1 MYCLFLFAK
10 ATVGIFMQNKSIVRD
25 LTVGDPMKLIIGF
38 AMSLFW
44 GMLFQQLYNII
55 DTAIVS
61 WFLGKEAY
69 TGVGTTGAVNF
80 LIMGFCMGVCNGFA
94 IPVAQRFGAKDF
106 KSMRKFVSH
115 AIILCSV
122 FAVVMTFFVSVF
134 ARQILVAMRTP
145 ADVIDYAYGYIIV
158 IFLGIPV
165 TYMYNLL
172 SGVIRALGDSKHPVQ
187 FLIIASIIN
196 IFLDLLFIVPFHM
209 GITGAALAT
218 VLSQG
223 ISGIMCLVFI
233 IRKMDILHLK
243 KEDWELDHSH
253 FMILLNMG
261 VPMGLQYSITA
272 IGSVILQMAINGL
285 GTDAAAAVTT
295 AAKVGMFFCIPF
307 DALGSTMATY
317 GGQNVGAKKLE
328 HLQQGLVA
336 AVKLGCGYALLAFL
350 VLYFFGRSFALIFLD
365 ASDVAC
371 LDNAHLYLIINSAFY
386 IPLALVNIVRFLIQG
401 MGFSMFAVLA
411 GVMEMIGRTLVAVVL
426 VPIFGF
432 PAICFASPIAWI
444 LADAF
449 LIPAYISVKNK
460 LKRIF
465 NGQVEVY

>member
-1 MYCLFLFAK
+1 MK
-10 ATVGIFMQNKSIVRD
+10 KTSTIKD
-25 LTVGDPMKLIIGF
+25 LTVGNPMSLILGF
-38 AMSLFW
+38 ALSLFW

-61 WFLGKEAY
+61 WFIGKEAY
-69 TGVGTTGAVNF
+69 TGVGTTGAINF

-94 IPVAQRFGAKDF
+94 IPVAQRFGARDY

-115 AIILCSV
+115 AIILCCI
-122 FAVVMTFFVSVF
+122 FAAVMTFFVSLF
-134 ARQILVAMRTP
+134 CRQILTAMNTP
-145 ADVIDYAYGYIIV
+145 ADVFEYAYKYIIV

-172 SGVIRALGDSKHPVQ
+172 SGIIRALGDSKHPVQ

-196 IFLDLLFIVPFHM
+196 IGLDLLFIIPFHM

-218 VLSQG
+218 VISQL

-233 IRKMDILHLK
+233 VKKIELLHLQ
-243 KEDWELDHSH
+243 KEDWELDRSH
-253 FMILLNMG
+253 FNILMNMG

-272 IGSVILQMAINGL
+272 IGSVILQIAINSL

-295 AAKVGMFFCIPF
+295 AQKVGMFFCIPF

-317 GGQNVGAKKLE
+317 GGQNVGAKKIE

-336 AVKLGCGYALLAFL
+336 AVKLGCGYAIAAFI
-350 VLYFFGRSFALIFLD
+350 VLYFFGRTFAMIFLD
-365 ASDVAC
+365 SGDTAC
-371 LDNAHLYLIINSAFY
+371 LDNAHLYLIINAAFY

-411 GVMEMIGRTLVAVVL
+411 GVMEMIGRTLVAVAL

-465 NGQVEVY
+465 NGQVEIY

>member
-1 MYCLFLFAK
+1 M
-10 ATVGIFMQNKSIVRD
+10 R
-25 LTVGDPMKLIIGF
+25 LIMGF
-38 AMSLFW
+38 ALSLLW

-61 WFLGKEAY
+61 WFIGKEAY

-94 IPVAQRFGAKDF
+94 IPVAQRFGARDF

-115 AIILCSV
+115 AIILSV
-122 FAVVMTFFVSVF
+122 IFASVMTLFVSLF
-134 ARQILVAMRTP
+134 CRQILVAMNTP
-145 ADVIDYAYGYIIV
+145 EDVLEYAYGYIIV

-172 SGVIRALGDSKHPVQ
+172 SGIIRALGDSKHPVQ
-187 FLIIASIIN
+187 FLIIASVIN
-196 IFLDLLFIVPFHM
+196 ILLDLLFIIPFGW

-223 ISGIMCLVFI
+223 ISGVMCLVFI
-233 IRKMDILHLK
+233 IKNIDILRLK
-243 KEDWELDHSH
+243 KEDWTLDRSH
-253 FMILLNMG
+253 FLILMNMG

-272 IGSVILQMAINGL
+272 IGSVILQIAINGL

-295 AAKVGMFFCIPF
+295 AQKVGMFFCIPF

-317 GGQNVGAKKLE
+317 GGQNVGAKKLD
-328 HLQQGLVA
+328 HLQDGLVA
-336 AVKLGCGYALLAFL
+336 AVKLGVGYSVIAFM
-350 VLYFFGRSFALIFLD
+350 VLYLFGRIFAMVFLEAGD
-365 ASDVAC
+365 TAC

-401 MGFSMFAVLA
+401 MGYSMFAVLA
-411 GVMEMIGRTLVAVVL
+411 GVMEMVGRTLVGVVL

-432 PAICFASPIAWI
+432 PAICFASPIAWV
-444 LADAF
+444 LADSF
-449 LIPAYISVKNK
+449 LIPAYIRVKKK
-460 LKRIF
+460 LGGYSTAR
-465 NGQVEVY
+465 

>member
-1 MYCLFLFAK
+1 MK
-10 ATVGIFMQNKSIVRD
+10 KTSTIKD
-25 LTVGDPMKLIIGF
+25 LTVGNPMSLILGF
-38 AMSLFW
+38 ALSLFW

-61 WFLGKEAY
+61 WFIGKEAY
-69 TGVGTTGAVNF
+69 TGVGTTGAINF

-94 IPVAQRFGAKDF
+94 IPVAQRFGARDY

-115 AIILCSV
+115 AIILCCI
-122 FAVVMTFFVSVF
+122 FAAVMTLLVSLF
-134 ARQILVAMRTP
+134 CRQILLAMQTP
-145 ADVIDYAYGYIIV
+145 EDVLEYAYKYIIV

-172 SGVIRALGDSKHPVQ
+172 SGIIRALGDSKHPVQ

-196 IFLDLLFIVPFHM
+196 IGLDLLFIIPFHM

-218 VLSQG
+218 VVSQG

-233 IRKMDILHLK
+233 IKKIELLHLQ
-243 KEDWELDHSH
+243 KEDWELDRSH
-253 FMILLNMG
+253 FHILMNMG

-272 IGSVILQMAINGL
+272 IGSVILQIAINSL

-295 AAKVGMFFCIPF
+295 AQKVGMFFCIPF

-317 GGQNVGAKKLE
+317 GGQNVGAKKIE

-336 AVKLGCGYALLAFL
+336 AVKLGCGYALGAFV
-350 VLYFFGRSFALIFLD
+350 VLYFFGRTFAMIFLD
-365 ASDVAC
+365 SGDTAC
-371 LDNAHLYLIINSAFY
+371 LDNAHLYLTINAAFY

-426 VPIFGF
+426 VPVFGF

-465 NGQVEVY
+465 SGQVELY

>member
-1 MYCLFLFAK
+1 MGL
-10 ATVGIFMQNKSIVRD
+10 IF
-25 LTVGDPMKLIIGF
+25 GF

-61 WFLGKEAY
+61 WFIGKEAY

-115 AIILCSV
+115 AIILCSI
-122 FAVVMTFFVSVF
+122 FAVIMTFLVSVF
-134 ARQILVAMRTP
+134 CRQILVIMHTP
-145 ADVIDYAYGYIIV
+145 EDVFEYAYGYIIV

-172 SGVIRALGDSKHPVQ
+172 SGIIRALGDSRHPVQ
-187 FLIIASIIN
+187 FLIAASVIN
-196 IFLDLLFIVPFHM
+196 IFLDLLFIIPLHM

-218 VLSQG
+218 VISQG

-233 IRKMDILHLK
+233 IRKIDILHLK
-243 KEDWELDHSH
+243 KKDWEPDRSH
-253 FMILLNMG
+253 FLILLNMG

-272 IGSVILQMAINGL
+272 IGNVILQTAINSM

-295 AAKVGMFFCIPF
+295 AVKVSMFFCIPF

-317 GGQNVGAKKLE
+317 GGQNVGAKELE

-336 AVKLGCGYALLAFL
+336 AVKLGCGYAILAFI
-350 VLYFFGRSFALIFLD
+350 VLYFFGRNLAMIFL
-365 ASDVAC
+365 SPEDVLC
-371 LDNAHLYLIINSAFY
+371 LDNAHLYLIVNSAFY

-411 GVMEMIGRTLVAVVL
+411 GVMEMIGRTVVALVL

-449 LIPAYISVKNK
+449 LIPAYISVKKK
-460 LKRIF
+460 LKQIF
-465 NGQVEVY
+465 DRQVVIY

>member
-1 MYCLFLFAK
+1 MK
-10 ATVGIFMQNKSIVRD
+10 KSSTIKD
-25 LTVGDPMKLIIGF
+25 LTVGNPMSLILGF
-38 AMSLFW
+38 ALSLFW

-61 WFLGKEAY
+61 WFIGKEAY
-69 TGVGTTGAVNF
+69 TGVGTTGAINF

-94 IPVAQRFGAKDF
+94 IPVAQRFGARDY

-115 AIILCSV
+115 AIILCCI
-122 FAVVMTFFVSVF
+122 FAAVMTFFVSLF
-134 ARQILVAMRTP
+134 CRQILTAMNTP
-145 ADVIDYAYGYIIV
+145 ADVFEYAYKYIIV

-172 SGVIRALGDSKHPVQ
+172 SGIIRALGDSKHPVQ

-196 IFLDLLFIVPFHM
+196 IGLDLLFIIPFHM

-218 VLSQG
+218 VISQL

-233 IRKMDILHLK
+233 VKKIELLHLQ
-243 KEDWELDHSH
+243 KEDWELDRSH
-253 FMILLNMG
+253 FHILMNMG

-272 IGSVILQMAINGL
+272 IGSVILQIAINSL

-295 AAKVGMFFCIPF
+295 AQKVGMFFCIPF

-317 GGQNVGAKKLE
+317 GGQNVGAKKIE

-336 AVKLGCGYALLAFL
+336 AVKLGCGYAIAAFI
-350 VLYFFGRSFALIFLD
+350 VLYFFGRTFAMIFLD
-365 ASDVAC
+365 SGDTAC
-371 LDNAHLYLIINSAFY
+371 LDNAHLYLTINAAFY

-465 NGQVEVY
+465 SGQVENY

>member
-1 MYCLFLFAK
+1 MK
-10 ATVGIFMQNKSIVRD
+10 KTSNIKD
-25 LTVGDPMKLIIGF
+25 LTVGNPMSLIFGF

-69 TGVGTTGAVNF
+69 TGMGTTGAVNF

-94 IPVAQRFGAKDF
+94 IPVAQRFGAKDY

-122 FAVVMTFFVSVF
+122 FAVVMTLLVSIF
-134 ARQILVAMRTP
+134 CRQILVIMKTP
-145 ADVIDYAYGYIIV
+145 EDVFEYAYIYIIV

-172 SGVIRALGDSKHPVQ
+172 SAIIRALGDSKHPVEY
-187 FLIIASIIN
+187 LIIASVLN
-196 IFLDLLFIVPFHM
+196 IVLDLLFIIPLHW
-209 GITGAALAT
+209 GIFGAAFAT
-218 VLSQG
+218 VVSQLAAG
-223 ISGIMCLVFI
+223 TMCLVYI
-233 IRKMDILHLK
+233 IKKIDILHLK
-243 KEDWELDHSH
+243 KEDWELDRDH
-253 FMILLNMG
+253 FVILFNMG

-272 IGSVILQMAINGL
+272 IGSVILQTAINAL

-295 AAKVGMFFCIPF
+295 GGKVGMFFCIPF

-317 GGQNVGAKKLE
+317 GGQNVGAKKLD

-336 AVKLGCGYALLAFL
+336 AVKLGCGYAILAFV
-350 VLYFFGRSFALIFLD
+350 VLALFGRQFSMIFLD
-365 ASDVAC
+365 AGEAAC
-371 LDNAHLYLIINSAFY
+371 LDNAHMFLFYNSMFY
-386 IPLALVNIVRFLIQG
+386 VPLALVNIVRFLIQG

-411 GVMEMIGRTLVAVVL
+411 GVMEMIGRSVVAILL
-426 VPIFGF
+426 VPRFGF
-432 PAICFASPIAWI
+432 IAICLASPAAWI
-444 LADAF
+444 LADLF
-449 LIPAYISVKNK
+449 LIPAFIMVRNK
-460 LKRIF
+460 LRRIF
-465 NGQVEVY
+465 GGQVEVY

>member
-1 MYCLFLFAK
+1 MK
-10 ATVGIFMQNKSIVRD
+10 KSSTIKD
-25 LTVGDPMKLIIGF
+25 LTVGNPMSLILGF
-38 AMSLFW
+38 ALSLFW

-61 WFLGKEAY
+61 WFIGKEAY
-69 TGVGTTGAVNF
+69 TGVGTTGAINF

-94 IPVAQRFGAKDF
+94 IPVAQRFGARDY

-115 AIILCSV
+115 AIILCCI
-122 FAVVMTFFVSVF
+122 FAAVMTFFVSLF
-134 ARQILVAMRTP
+134 CRQILTAMNTP
-145 ADVIDYAYGYIIV
+145 ADVFEYAYKYIIV

-172 SGVIRALGDSKHPVQ
+172 SGIIRALGDSKHPVQ

-196 IFLDLLFIVPFHM
+196 IGLDLLFIIPFHM

-218 VLSQG
+218 VISQL

-233 IRKMDILHLK
+233 IKKIELLHLQ

-253 FMILLNMG
+253 FHILMNMG

-272 IGSVILQMAINGL
+272 IGSVILQIAINSL

-295 AAKVGMFFCIPF
+295 AQKVGMFFCIPF

-317 GGQNVGAKKLE
+317 GGQNVGAKKIE

-336 AVKLGCGYALLAFL
+336 AVKLGCGYAIAAFI
-350 VLYFFGRSFALIFLD
+350 VLYFFGRTFALIFLD
-365 ASDVAC
+365 SGDTAC
-371 LDNAHLYLIINSAFY
+371 LDNAHLYLIINAAFY

-465 NGQVEVY
+465 NGQVEIY

>member
-1 MYCLFLFAK
+1 
-10 ATVGIFMQNKSIVRD
+10 MQKNTNVKD
-25 LTVGDPMKLIIGF
+25 LTVGNPMGLILGF
-38 AMSLFW
+38 ALSLFW

-61 WFLGKEAY
+61 WFIGKEAY
-69 TGVGTTGAVNF
+69 TGVGTTGAINF

-106 KSMRKFVSH
+106 KSMRKFVTH
-115 AIILCSV
+115 AIILCV
-122 FAVVMTFFVSVF
+122 IFAIVMTFFISVF
-134 ARQILVAMRTP
+134 CRQILVGMKTP
-145 ADVIDYAYGYIIV
+145 DDVMEYAYNYILV

-172 SGVIRALGDSKHPVQ
+172 SGFIRALGDSKHPVQ

-196 IFLDLLFIVPFHM
+196 IGLDLLFIIPLHM
-209 GITGAALAT
+209 GIRGAALAT
-218 VLSQG
+218 VISQAL
-223 ISGIMCLVFI
+223 SGIMCLVFI
-233 IRKMDILHLK
+233 IRKIDVLK
-243 KEDWELDHSH
+243 LSKEDWGLDGSH
-253 FMILLNMG
+253 FGILMNMG

-272 IGSVILQMAINGL
+272 IGSVILQTAINSL

-295 AAKVGMFFCIPF
+295 AQKVGIFFCIPF

-336 AVKLGCGYALLAFL
+336 AVKLGCVYAVAAF
-350 VLYFFGRSFALIFLD
+350 VILYFFGRTFALIFLD
-365 ASDVAC
+365 PADISC
-371 LDNAHLYLIINSAFY
+371 LDNAHLYLIVNSAFY

-401 MGFSMFAVLA
+401 MGFSLFAVFA
-411 GVMEMIGRTLVAVVL
+411 GVMEMVGRIFVATIL

-449 LIPAYISVKNK
+449 LIPAYIRVKNK
-460 LKRIF
+460 LKRVF
-465 NGQVEVY
+465 TGQVEPY

>member
-1 MYCLFLFAK
+1 MQRK
-10 ATVGIFMQNKSIVRD
+10 ATIRD
-25 LTVGDPMKLIIGF
+25 LTVGDPMGLILGF

-61 WFLGKEAY
+61 WFIGKEAY
-69 TGVGTTGAVNF
+69 TGVGTTGAINF

-94 IPVAQRFGAKDF
+94 IPVAQRFGAKDYR
-106 KSMRKFVSH
+106 SMRKFVSH
-115 AIILCSV
+115 SIILSAI
-122 FAVVMTFFVSVF
+122 FAVVMTLLVSIF
-134 ARQILVAMRTP
+134 CRQILVAMKTP
-145 ADVIDYAYGYIIV
+145 QEVLGYAYSYIIV

-172 SGVIRALGDSKHPVQ
+172 SGIIRALGDSKHPVQ

-196 IFLDLLFIVPFHM
+196 IALDLLFIVPLKM

-218 VLSQG
+218 VISQAM
-223 ISGIMCLVFI
+223 SGIMCLVFI
-233 IRKMDILHLK
+233 IKKIEILHLK
-243 KEDWELDHSH
+243 KADWEPDRSH
-253 FMILLNMG
+253 FLILLNMG

-272 IGSVILQMAINGL
+272 IGSVILQIAINGL
-285 GTDAAAAVTT
+285 GTDAAASVTT
-295 AAKVGMFFCIPF
+295 ATKVGMFFCIPF

-336 AVKLGCGYALLAFL
+336 AVKLGCGYAIAAFV
-350 VLYFFGRSFALIFLD
+350 VLYFFGRSFAMIFLD
-365 ASDVAC
+365 SGDVTC

-411 GVMEMIGRTLVAVVL
+411 GVMEMVGRTITAAIL

-432 PAICFASPIAWI
+432 PAICFASPIAWV
-444 LADAF
+444 LADLF
-449 LIPAYISVKNK
+449 LIPAYVTVKNR
-460 LKRIF
+460 LERIF
-465 NGQVEVY
+465 SSQVEIY

>member
-1 MYCLFLFAK
+1 
-10 ATVGIFMQNKSIVRD
+10 MQKKTNIKD
-25 LTVGDPMKLIIGF
+25 LTVGNPMGLIFGF
-38 AMSLFW
+38 ALSLFW

-61 WFLGKEAY
+61 WFIGKEAY

-94 IPVAQRFGAKDF
+94 IPVAQRFGAKDL
-106 KSMRKFVSH
+106 KSMRKFVTH
-115 AIILCSV
+115 AIILSV
-122 FAVVMTFFVSVF
+122 ILAAVMTFFVSIYC
-134 ARQILVAMRTP
+134 RQILIAMHTP
-145 ADVIDYAYGYIIV
+145 EDVLEYAYSYIIV

-172 SGVIRALGDSKHPVQ
+172 SAIIRALGDSKHPVQ
-187 FLIIASIIN
+187 FLIIASIVN
-196 IFLDLLFIVPFHM
+196 IGLDLLFIIPLHM

-218 VLSQG
+218 VIAQALAG
-223 ISGIMCLVFI
+223 VMCLVFI
-233 IRKMDILHLK
+233 IKNIEILHMNK
-243 KEDWELDHSH
+243 KDWELDRSH
-253 FMILLNMG
+253 FAILLNMG
-261 VPMGLQYSITA
+261 LPMGLQYSITA
-272 IGSVILQMAINGL
+272 IGSVILQTAINGL
-285 GTDAAAAVTT
+285 GVDAAAAVTT
-295 AAKVGMFFCIPF
+295 ASKVGMFFCIPF

-317 GGQNVGAKKLE
+317 GGQNVGAKKLD

-336 AVKLGCGYALLAFL
+336 AVKLGAGYSLIAFA
-350 VLYFFGRSFALIFLD
+350 VIYFLGRYFAMIFLD
-365 ASDVAC
+365 AGDVAC
-371 LDNAHLYLIINSAFY
+371 LDNAHLYLIVNAAFY

-444 LADAF
+444 LADTF
-449 LIPAYISVKNK
+449 LIPAYISVKNR

-465 NGQVEVY
+465 RGQVEVY

>member
-1 MYCLFLFAK
+1 MK
-10 ATVGIFMQNKSIVRD
+10 KTSNIKD
-25 LTVGDPMKLIIGF
+25 LTVGNPMSLIFGF

-69 TGVGTTGAVNF
+69 TGMGTTGAVNF

-94 IPVAQRFGAKDF
+94 IPVAQRFGAKDY

-122 FAVVMTFFVSVF
+122 FAVVMTLLVSIF
-134 ARQILVAMRTP
+134 CRQILVIMKTP
-145 ADVIDYAYGYIIV
+145 EDVFEYAYIYILV

-172 SGVIRALGDSKHPVQ
+172 SAIIRALGDSKHPVEY
-187 FLIIASIIN
+187 LIIASVLN
-196 IFLDLLFIVPFHM
+196 IVLDLLFIIPLHW
-209 GITGAALAT
+209 GIFGAAFAT
-218 VLSQG
+218 VVSQLAAG
-223 ISGIMCLVFI
+223 TMCLVYI
-233 IRKMDILHLK
+233 IKKIDILHLR
-243 KEDWELDHSH
+243 KEDWELDRDH
-253 FMILLNMG
+253 FVILFNMG

-272 IGSVILQMAINGL
+272 IGSVILQTAINAL

-295 AAKVGMFFCIPF
+295 GGKVGMFFCIPF

-317 GGQNVGAKKLE
+317 GGQNVGAKKLD

-336 AVKLGCGYALLAFL
+336 AVKLGCGYAILAFV
-350 VLYFFGRSFALIFLD
+350 VLALFGRQFSMIFLD
-365 ASDVAC
+365 AGEAAC
-371 LDNAHLYLIINSAFY
+371 LDNAHMFLFYNSMFY
-386 IPLALVNIVRFLIQG
+386 VPLALVNIVRFLIQG

-411 GVMEMIGRTLVAVVL
+411 GVMEMIGRSVVAILL
-426 VPIFGF
+426 VPKFGF
-432 PAICFASPIAWI
+432 IAICLASPAAWI
-444 LADAF
+444 LADLF
-449 LIPAYISVKNK
+449 LIPAFIMVRNK
-460 LKRIF
+460 LRRIF
-465 NGQVEVY
+465 GGQVEVY

>member
-1 MYCLFLFAK
+1 MK
-10 ATVGIFMQNKSIVRD
+10 KTSNIKD
-25 LTVGDPMKLIIGF
+25 LTVGNPMSLIFGF

-69 TGVGTTGAVNF
+69 TGMGTTGAVNF

-94 IPVAQRFGAKDF
+94 IPVAQRFGAKDY

-122 FAVVMTFFVSVF
+122 FAVVMTFLVSVF
-134 ARQILVAMRTP
+134 CRQILIVMKTP
-145 ADVIDYAYGYIIV
+145 EDVLEYAYQYIIV

-172 SGVIRALGDSKHPVQ
+172 SGIIRALGDSKHPVQ
-187 FLIIASIIN
+187 YLIFASILN
-196 IFLDLLFIVPFHM
+196 IILDLVFILPLHM
-209 GITGAALAT
+209 GIFGAAFAT
-218 VLSQG
+218 VISQLAA
-223 ISGIMCLVFI
+223 GIMCLVFI
-233 IRKMDILHLK
+233 IRKIDILHLK
-243 KEDWELDHSH
+243 KEDWELDRSH
-253 FMILLNMG
+253 FMILFNMG

-272 IGSVILQMAINGL
+272 IGSVILQTAINAL

-295 AAKVGMFFCIPF
+295 GGKVGMFFCIPF

-317 GGQNVGAKKLE
+317 GGQNVGAKKLD

-336 AVKLGCGYALLAFL
+336 AVKLGCGYAILAFV
-350 VLYFFGRSFALIFLD
+350 VLALFGRQFSMIFLD
-365 ASDVAC
+365 AGEAAC
-371 LDNAHLYLIINSAFY
+371 LDNAHMFLFYNSMFY
-386 IPLALVNIVRFLIQG
+386 VPLALVNIVRFLIQG

-411 GVMEMIGRTLVAVVL
+411 GVMEMIGRSVVAILL
-426 VPIFGF
+426 VPRFGF
-432 PAICFASPIAWI
+432 IAICLASPAAWI
-444 LADAF
+444 LADLF
-449 LIPAYISVKNK
+449 LIPAFIMVRNK
-460 LKRIF
+460 LRRIF
-465 NGQVEVY
+465 GGQVEVY

>member
-1 MYCLFLFAK
+1 MK
-10 ATVGIFMQNKSIVRD
+10 KSSTIKD
-25 LTVGDPMKLIIGF
+25 LTVGNPMSLILGF
-38 AMSLFW
+38 ALSLFW

-61 WFLGKEAY
+61 WFIGKEAY
-69 TGVGTTGAVNF
+69 TGVGTTGAINF

-94 IPVAQRFGAKDF
+94 IPVAQRFGARDY

-115 AIILCSV
+115 AIILCCI
-122 FAVVMTFFVSVF
+122 FAAVMTFFVSLF
-134 ARQILVAMRTP
+134 CRQILTAMNTP
-145 ADVIDYAYGYIIV
+145 TDVFEYAYKYIIV

-172 SGVIRALGDSKHPVQ
+172 SGIIRALGDSKHPVQ

-196 IFLDLLFIVPFHM
+196 IGLDLLFIIPFHM

-218 VLSQG
+218 VISQL

-233 IRKMDILHLK
+233 VKKIELLHLQ
-243 KEDWELDHSH
+243 KEDWELDRSH
-253 FMILLNMG
+253 FHILMNMG

-272 IGSVILQMAINGL
+272 IGSVILQIAINSL

-295 AAKVGMFFCIPF
+295 AQKVGMFFCIPF

-317 GGQNVGAKKLE
+317 GGQNVGAKKIE

-336 AVKLGCGYALLAFL
+336 AVKLGCGYAIAAFI
-350 VLYFFGRSFALIFLD
+350 VLYFFGRTFALIFLD
-365 ASDVAC
+365 SGDTAC
-371 LDNAHLYLIINSAFY
+371 LDNAHLYLIINAAFY

-465 NGQVEVY
+465 SGQVEIY